1 MNILEEKNGHIT
13 IFTINRPES
22 RNALDIET
30 SRELAEH
37 FVGFRDDPEAWVA
50 IVTGAGSESF
60 CAGGDLK
67 KMGQYYASMSSL
79 ERRQDREVNPG
90 IGGITRNLPIWK
102 PIIAAVNGHCLAGG
116 LEIALA
122 SDIRIAEPQ
131 ATFGLTEVKWG
142 IIPGAGGTQ
151 RLPRLIG
158 ISRAL
163 EMIITARRLDAETAL
178 LWGLVNQMVPVG
190 KSLSVAIEMAEMI
203 CKNGP
208 LAVRAAK
215 EAVIRGLDLPLDEG
229 LRLEQFLAEPVR
241 LSEDAKEGPKAFAEK
256 RAPDFKGK

>member
-1 MNILEEKNGHIT
+1 MNIITEKKGPIT
-13 IFTINRPES
+13 IITINRPES
-22 RNALDIET
+22 KNALDIET
-30 SRELAEH
+30 SRELAQH
-37 FVGFRDDPEAWVA
+37 FVDFRDDPDSWVA
-50 IVTGAGSESF
+50 IITGAGSEAF

-67 KMGQYYASMSSL
+67 KMGSYYGSMSPL
-79 ERRQDREVNPG
+79 ERRHDREVNPG

-102 PIIAAVNGHCLAGG
+102 PIIAAINGHCLAGG

-122 SDIRIAEPQ
+122 CDIRIAEPQ

-163 EMIITARRLDAETAL
+163 EMIVTARRIRSEEAIQ
-178 LWGLVNQMVPVG
+178 WGLVNQIVPAG
-190 KSLSVAIEMAEMI
+190 EALVAAFEIAENI

-215 EAVIRGLDLPLDEG
+215 EAVIRGMDLPLDEG

-241 LSEDAKEGPKAFAEK
+241 QSEDAKEGPRAFAEK
-256 RAPDFKGK
+256 RVPDFKGR

>member
-1 MNILEEKNGHIT
+1 MNILVEKREHIT
-13 IFTINRPES
+13 IITINRPES
-22 RNALDIET
+22 RNALDIDT
-30 SRELAEH
+30 SRELAQH
-37 FVGFRDDPEAWVA
+37 FIDFRDDPEAWVA
-50 IVTGAGSESF
+50 IITGAGSEAF

-67 KMGQYYASMSSL
+67 KMGQYYSSMSSL
-79 ERRQDREVNPG
+79 ERRHDREVNPG
-90 IGGITRNLPIWK
+90 IGGITRNLSIWK
-102 PIIAAVNGHCLAGG
+102 PIIAAINGHCLAGG
-116 LEIALA
+116 LEIAL
-122 SDIRIAEPQ
+122 SCDIRIAEPQ

-163 EMIITARRLDAETAL
+163 EMIITARRINAEEAFQWGLINQMVPAETAL
-178 LWGLVNQMVPVG
+178 
-190 KSLSVAIEMAEMI
+190 SASVKLAEMI

-215 EAVIRGLDLPLDEG
+215 EAAVRGMDLPLDEG

-241 LSEDAKEGPKAFAEK
+241 LSEDAKEGPRAFAEK
-256 RAPDFKGK
+256 RAPDFKGR

>member
-1 MNILEEKNGHIT
+1 MNILNEKKGHLRI
-13 IFTINRPES
+13 ITINRPEV

-30 SRELAEH
+30 SRELAQH
-37 FVGFRDDPEAWVA
+37 FIDFRDDPEAWVA
-50 IVTGAGSESF
+50 VLTGAGSESF

-67 KMGQYYASMSSL
+67 KMGQYYGSMTSL

-90 IGGITRNLPIWK
+90 IGGITRNLPLWK
-102 PIIAAVNGHCLAGG
+102 PIIAAINGHCLAGG

-122 SDIRIAEPQ
+122 CDIRIAESG

-142 IIPGAGGTQ
+142 IVPGAGGTQ

-163 EMIITARRLDAETAL
+163 EMILTARRLDAGEAL
-178 LWGLVNQMVPVG
+178 QWGLINQSVPTG
-190 KSLSVAIEMAEMI
+190 QALSAAVDMAEKI

-241 LSEDAKEGPKAFAEK
+241 LSEDAKEGPRAFAEK
-256 RAPDFKGK
+256 RTPDFKGQ

>member
-1 MNILEEKNGHIT
+1 MNILEDKNGHVT
-13 IFTINRPES
+13 ILTINRPES

-37 FVGFRDDPEAWVA
+37 FIDFRDDPESWVA
-50 IVTGAGSESF
+50 VITGAGSESF

-67 KMGQYYASMSSL
+67 KMGGYYASMSSQ
-79 ERRQDREVNPG
+79 ERRHDREVNPG

-102 PIIAAVNGHCLAGG
+102 PIIAAINGHCLAGG
-116 LEIALA
+116 LEIAL
-122 SDIRIAEPQ
+122 SCDIRIAEPG

-142 IIPGAGGTQ
+142 IVPGAGGTQ

-163 EMIITARRLDAETAL
+163 EMIITARRLDVETAL
-178 LWGLVNQMVPVG
+178 QWGLINQMAPAG
-190 KSLSVAIEMAEMI
+190 KTLEVAMAMAEMI

-215 EAVIRGLDLPLDEG
+215 EAVIRGMDLPLDDG

-241 LSEDAKEGPKAFAEK
+241 LSEDAKEGPRAFAEK
-256 RAPDFKGK
+256 RAPAFKGL